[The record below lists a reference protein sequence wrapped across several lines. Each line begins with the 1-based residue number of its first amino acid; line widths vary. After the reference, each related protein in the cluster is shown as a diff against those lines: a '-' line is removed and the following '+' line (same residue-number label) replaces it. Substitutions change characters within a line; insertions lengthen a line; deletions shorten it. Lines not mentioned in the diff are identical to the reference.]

1 MNHRL
6 HEVLHGVSRETL
18 ERLQVYHD
26 LLLRWQKVK
35 NIVSRTGLHDVW
47 LRHFADSAQIL
58 AEGRG
63 SGDWVDMGSG
73 GGFPGL
79 VIAILLADFDR
90 DTKVNLVDSDHRKC
104 AFLREVSRE
113 THAQA
118 VVHCARIE
126 DVASELSN
134 IDVVTAR
141 ALAPMKKLISFSRPF
156 LENGA
161 KGIFLKGRDIER
173 ELIDVSKCSMINIE
187 LKPSKTDPNGRIVTV
202 TYTDSGHT

>member
-6 HEVLHGVSRETL
+6 HEALQGVSRETL
-18 ERLQVYHD
+18 GRLQIYHD
-26 LLLRWQKVK
+26 LLLRWQKIK
-35 NIVSRTGLHDVW
+35 NIVSRTGLDDVW

-63 SGDWVDMGSG
+63 AGDWVDMGSG

-79 VIAILLADFDR
+79 VIAILLVDSDH
-90 DTKVNLVDSDHRKC
+90 DSMVNLVDSDHRKC

-113 THAQA
+113 TQAQA
-118 VVHCARIE
+118 IVHCARIE
-126 DVASELSN
+126 DVASELPN
-134 IDVVTAR
+134 IGIVTAR
-141 ALAPMKKLISFSRPF
+141 ALAPMEKLISFSRPF
-156 LENGA
+156 LKNGA

-173 ELIDVSKCSMINIE
+173 ELIDVPKCSMINIE

-202 TYTDSGHT
+202 TYADPGHT